1 MRWIMGTLIAATE
14 PPVPPV
20 TAPVLPGM
28 PTAGAAGSFATRRFP
43 VNGRKREP
51 APTRPPCQGRWSPRG
66 DGRWAGGAGGEGVD
80 LICDQGRTLMPKARV
95 TVSVDSDL
103 LEQARQRSVDLDRA
117 AEVGLRRALDRQVDD
132 RLQDWV
138 DRHRENLARKAER
151 DRTQGLANERLRAF

>member
-1 MRWIMGTLIAATE
+1 
-14 PPVPPV
+14 
-20 TAPVLPGM
+20 
-28 PTAGAAGSFATRRFP
+28 
-43 VNGRKREP
+43 
-51 APTRPPCQGRWSPRG
+51 
-66 DGRWAGGAGGEGVD
+66 
-80 LICDQGRTLMPKARV
+80 MPKARV

-117 AEVGLRRALDRQVDD
+117 AEVGLRGALDRQVDD